1 MSSRTWCA
9 PGTAERR
16 ERSNHKDARNEPGNW
31 PMIKPIRAT
40 GLERLELQR
49 LRDRVGRLYAA
60 LQEANEAE
68 DPLASG
74 TWAPPVD
81 VCETEKMISV
91 RVELPGVN
99 ADQIIIGLSNSKLR
113 IWGEKKRRPNRRRII
128 SYLCSERSFGK
139 FARIVPLRWT
149 VCIRTATAE
158 LDNGVLHIHLPK
170 IEDRR
175 GEEVLVAVKDASS

>member
-1 MSSRTWCA
+1 
-9 PGTAERR
+9 
-16 ERSNHKDARNEPGNW
+16 
-31 PMIKPIRAT
+31 MIKPIRAT

-68 DPLASG
+68 SPLASG

-81 VCETEKMISV
+81 LCETEQGISI

-99 ADQIIIGLSNSKLR
+99 ADQIKIGLSNSKLR
-113 IWGEKKRRPNRRRII
+113 IWGEKKRRPNRRRIL

-139 FARIVPLRWT
+139 FGRIVHLRWT
-149 VCIRTATAE
+149 VCIREASAE
-158 LDNGVLHIHLPK
+158 LKGGMLHIYLPK

-175 GEEVLVAVKDASS
+175 GEEILIAVKDSN